1 MFENPGGKMKTTAN
15 ILFWIGL
22 VGTVILAFAFGR
34 DKYGDFE
41 PFSFTMIIVIGAVS
55 TYISSLVLYG
65 IGDAIE
71 DIASTR
77 YIASFFYE
85 KEKEQRA
92 KTDNNTPFKAPTPT
106 VRTSTGSFNLS
117 DYI

>member
-15 ILFWIGL
+15 ILFWLGL
-22 VGTVILAFAFGR
+22 AGTLILAFVLGR

-41 PFSFTMIIVIGAVS
+41 FFSFAATAVIGAVS
-55 TYISSLVLYG
+55 SYISSLVLYG

-85 KEKEQRA
+85 KEKEQQA
-92 KTDNNTPFKAPTPT
+92 KTNNNAPFKAPTPT
-106 VRTSTGSFNLS
+106 VRTNTGSFNLN

>member
-15 ILFWIGL
+15 ILFWLGI
-22 VGTVILAFAFGR
+22 VGTVILAFQFGK

-41 PFSFTMIIVIGAVS
+41 VVSFTMIAVTGAVS
-55 TYISSLVLYG
+55 SYISSLVLYG

-77 YIASFFYE
+77 YVANFIYE
-85 KEKEQRA
+85 KEKEQQK
-92 KTDNNTPFKAPTPT
+92 KTDKGGPSKASTPT
-106 VRTSTGSFNLS
+106 VRTSTGSFNLN

>member
-1 MFENPGGKMKTTAN
+1 MFDNPGGKMKTTAN
-15 ILFWIGL
+15 ILFWLGL
-22 VGTVILAFAFGR
+22 AGTLILAFVLGR

-41 PFSFTMIIVIGAVS
+41 FFSFAATAVIGAVS
-55 TYISSLVLYG
+55 SYISSLVLYG

-77 YIASFFYE
+77 YIASVFYE
-85 KEKEQRA
+85 KEKNQQA
-92 KTDNNTPFKAPTPT
+92 KTDNDTPFKAPTPT
-106 VRTSTGSFNLS
+106 VQTKTGSFNLS

>member
-1 MFENPGGKMKTTAN
+1 MKTTAS
-15 ILFWIGL
+15 ILFWLGL
-22 VGTVILAFAFGR
+22 VGTVILAFVFGV
-34 DKYGDFE
+34 DKYGDFK
-41 PFSFTMIIVIGAVS
+41 PFSFTMVAVIGAVS
-55 TYISSLVLYG
+55 SYISSLVLYG

-85 KEKEQRA
+85 KEKEQQA
-92 KTDNNTPFKAPTPT
+92 QTNNNASFKAPTPT
-106 VRTSTGSFNLS
+106 VRTNTGSFNLS

>member
-1 MFENPGGKMKTTAN
+1 MFGNPGGKMKTTAN
-15 ILFWIGL
+15 ILFWLGL
-22 VGTVILAFAFGR
+22 AGTLILAFVLGR

-41 PFSFTMIIVIGAVS
+41 FFSFIAIAVSGAVS
-55 TYISSLVLYG
+55 CYISSLVLYG

-85 KEKEQRA
+85 KEKEQQA
-92 KTDNNTPFKAPTPT
+92 KTNNNAPFKAPTPT
-106 VRTSTGSFNLS
+106 VRTNTGSFNLN